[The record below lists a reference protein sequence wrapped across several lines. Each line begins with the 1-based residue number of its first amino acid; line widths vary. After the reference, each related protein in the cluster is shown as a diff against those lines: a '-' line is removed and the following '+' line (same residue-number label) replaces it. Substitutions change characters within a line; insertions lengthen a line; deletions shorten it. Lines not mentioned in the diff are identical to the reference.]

1 MVEKLYY
8 DLACTNHFH
17 FIFHSSG
24 ALNLITSHHT
34 CQPQRSRTCSCSRKQ
49 FCFTVKPVL
58 WGPSHLESP
67 LPFILWSPTH
77 SPRPAVVSSP
87 LWHCQG
93 PRPDNWYVIFGTGYF
108 LCHGPSSPYVIRL
121 VHKSPCWRSSLSET
135 ISYLPLYSQHFTWD
149 WNSQASEKQLDLLY
163 FDQGDWGSQV
173 VEGVWVGRLWLV
185 GELDFKLAFAG
196 LPCLWSRRRE
206 ERWCWSWLPTVFIIL
221 LILPGYTIQSM
232 GVTESM
238 TRLSHFHF
246 HSPGG
251 SSGKE
256 PTCQCRRC

>member
-93 PRPDNWYVIFGTGYF
+93 PRPDNWYVIFGTRYF

-135 ISYLPLYSQHFTWD
+135 ISYLPLYSQHLTQGLAYHRCAYITKHHRCSKHTVEWMMLFKIHWLFHPACLLA
-149 WNSQASEKQLDLLY
+149 ASVMAHLQ
-163 FDQGDWGSQV
+163 
-173 VEGVWVGRLWLV
+173 
-185 GELDFKLAFAG
+185 
-196 LPCLWSRRRE
+196 
-206 ERWCWSWLPTVFIIL
+206 
-221 LILPGYTIQSM
+221 
-232 GVTESM
+232 
-238 TRLSHFHF
+238 TRI
-246 HSPGG
+246 
-251 SSGKE
+251 
-256 PTCQCRRC
+256 